1 MDLTIHYAEGLSLIQ
16 HKKLDGQ
23 HSNSLTQHL
32 VIKHKD
38 GELQVEMFSKE
49 PLTFQLGE
57 SDD

>member
-1 MDLTIHYAEGLSLIQ
+1 MDLTVRNAEKLSLIQ
-16 HKKLDGQ
+16 HQKG
-23 HSNSLTQHL
+23 STQIQSTIL

-38 GELQVEMFSKE
+38 GELRVEMFSKE

>member
-1 MDLTIHYAEGLSLIQ
+1 MDLTVHYAEGLSLIQ
-16 HKKLDGQ
+16 HKKG
-23 HSNSLTQHL
+23 STQTHYTTL

-38 GELQVEMFSKE
+38 GELRVEMFSKE

>member
-1 MDLTIHYAEGLSLIQ
+1 MDLTVYHTEGLSLIQ
-16 HKKLDGQ
+16 HKKD
-23 HSNSLTQHL
+23 SLQSYYTTL

-38 GELQVEMFSKE
+38 GELRVQMFSKE